1 MEQIERI
8 QQMEQML
15 DKATAA
21 VNGLS
26 AALDNYDEA
35 REAIR
40 ALDEYYGSEAWKDD
54 FRADEEGLLPAGL
67 KRGVLSEDGAWN
79 LLADNRELIV
89 RLLETATQIL
99 RDRNGL

>member
-54 FRADEEGLLPAGL
+54 FHADEEGLLPAGL